1 MSSVITVFVTM
12 TFFLWDACLLDIK
25 TAESLLC
32 LLIFSILM
40 SLKSADA
47 LREVKMKSAR
57 NVITSGPR
65 GFQTGWKLTTLF
77 KSDNDPKMALQRSL
91 IKRKSYEFINKW
103 KDRTDYLEDPRI
115 LRQALDHY
123 EVWKRLYG
131 SDGAEG
137 YYFWLRT
144 QQDQNNPK
152 LKAQFNKIED
162 FSKKIENDIQFF
174 YLRIARIKPQM
185 QEKFLEYD
193 GLAKYAHFLE
203 RIFAES
209 RYHLSEAEEKI
220 LNLKS
225 ATSYANWTKMTSGF
239 LSKEERPVITESG
252 VRTIKPF
259 TEIISLMNSK
269 DKSVRDSAATAFNDI
284 LWKNAEVAEAE
295 LNSVLANKKTDDEL
309 RGAPRPDS
317 LRHLADDIDSEVVD
331 TLIGSVAA
339 RFDIP
344 SRFYALKAKLLGV
357 KRLEY
362 HERNTEYGVIAKRYS
377 YTKAVNL
384 VYDVMNKLDKQFG
397 DIFAGFVKNGQI
409 DSSPRKGKDSGA
421 FCMHHLITQPT
432 FILLNYTGKLHDVL
446 TIAHELGHGINN
458 ELIREKQ
465 HALDFG
471 TPTSTAEV
479 ASTFM
484 EDFVLEAILRSAN
497 DELRL
502 SIMMQ
507 KLNDEVSSI
516 FRQVACYRFEQDLHT
531 EFRKRGYLSKSEIG
545 KLFQKHMAS
554 YMGSAVEQSIGSEN
568 WWIYWNHIR
577 YFFYVYSY
585 ASGLLISKSLQN
597 SVKKDPFFIN
607 KVKEFLSAGLS
618 DSPKKI
624 FYKLGI
630 DIADKHFWDIGL
642 AEVEK
647 LLNETE
653 MLSKKLGKIRK

>member
-1 MSSVITVFVTM
+1 VFA
-12 TFFLWDACLLDIK
+12 FLLAEIAETLLY
-25 TAESLLC
+25 LG
-32 LLIFSILM
+32 IFSILCI
-40 SLKSADA
+40 LKRTDA
-47 LREVKMKSAR
+47 RREAGMKRSRKIKDKALKVFR
-57 NVITSGPR
+57 TV
-65 GFQTGWKLTTLF
+65 WKLTSLY
-77 KSDNDPKMALQRSL
+77 KNDNDPQMAVQRAI

-103 KDRTDYLEDPRI
+103 KDRTDYLEDPKI
-115 LRQALDHY
+115 LRQTLDKY
-123 EVWKRLYG
+123 EAWKRLYG

-137 YYFWLRT
+137 YYFWLRA
-144 QQDQNNPK
+144 QQDQNDPK
-152 LKAQFNKIED
+152 LKARFNRIED

-174 YLRIARIKPQM
+174 YLRIARIKPELQG
-185 QEKFLEYD
+185 KFLEYD
-193 GLAKYAHFLE
+193 GLAKYLHFLE

-239 LSKEERPVITESG
+239 LSKEERPIITESG
-252 VRTIKPF
+252 TRRVKPF
-259 TEIISLMNSK
+259 AEIIGLMNSK
-269 DKSVRDSAATAFNDI
+269 DKRVRDTAARAFNDI
-284 LWKNAEVAEAE
+284 LQKNAEVAEAE

-309 RGAPRPDS
+309 RGTPRPDS
-317 LRHLADDIDSEVVD
+317 LRHLADDIDSDIVD
-331 TLIGSVAA
+331 TLISSVAA
-339 RFDIP
+339 RFDIS

-362 HERNTEYGVIAKRYS
+362 HERNVEYGVVARRYP
-377 YTKAVNL
+377 YAKAVNL
-384 VYDVMNKLDKQFG
+384 VYVVMNKLDKQFSE
-397 DIFAGFVKNGQI
+397 IFSGFIKNGQI
-409 DSSPRKGKDSGA
+409 DSYPRKGKDSGA

-432 FILLNYTGKLHDVL
+432 FILLNHTGKLHDVL

-484 EDFVLEAILRSAN
+484 EDFVLEEILRSAN

-502 SIMMQ
+502 AIMMQ
-507 KLNDEVSSI
+507 KLNDDVSSI
-516 FRQVACYRFEQDLHT
+516 FRQVACYKFEQDLHA
-531 EFRKRGYLSKSEIG
+531 EFRSKGYLSKSDIG
-545 KLFQKHMAS
+545 KLFHKHMAS
-554 YMGSAVEQSIGSEN
+554 YMGTVVEQSAGSEN
-568 WWIYWNHIR
+568 WWIYWSHIR

-597 SVKKDPFFIN
+597 SVKKDPAFII

-618 DSPKKI
+618 DSPKNI
-624 FYKLGI
+624 FNKLGI

-642 AEVEK
+642 DEVEK

-653 MLSKKLGKIRK
+653 TLAKKLGKIRK